1 MPPTT
6 LNTRSSLTL
15 CVGTA
20 VTAAALAAL
29 TGCAGTPP
37 GRVVIATSPGQ
48 SSVAAT
54 PGGSVPTPTG
64 ASPDVGNS
72 PTAATAP
79 ASSVP
84 ATSRPVRS
92 GVSSPKVPRPVRT
105 PSLSS
110 PQCRVE
116 QLRAQAGETQANAS
130 TRSTVL
136 QLTNTSRTRCT
147 VTGYG
152 SLALL
157 DSGGRRLTTT
167 PERAAVPAARE
178 IPLAPNGYTTRE
190 INWRV
195 VPTGPQGK
203 VSECI
208 SGRSLLVVPP
218 GSSSGLH
225 VPITITAC
233 DRGTLSGG
241 AWTREAG

>member
-1 MPPTT
+1 VHPTR
-6 LNTRSSLTL
+6 NARSSLTL
-15 CVGTA
+15 SAGTVVTA
-20 VTAAALAAL
+20 VALAAL
-29 TGCAGTPP
+29 AGCAGTPP
-37 GRVVIATSPGQ
+37 GRVTASSPGR
-48 SSVAAT
+48 SSAAAT
-54 PGGSVPTPTG
+54 PGGSVPTLTG
-64 ASPDVGNS
+64 AGPEVASS

-79 ASSVP
+79 ARSVP
-84 ATSRPVRS
+84 ATRRPARP
-92 GVSSPKVPRPVRT
+92 GVSSPEVPRPVRT

-116 QLRAQAGETQANAS
+116 QLRAEAGETQANAS

-167 PERAAVPAARE
+167 PERAAVPAVRK

-190 INWRV
+190 ISWRV
-195 VPTGPQGK
+195 VPTGPQGT
-203 VSECI
+203 VSGCI

-225 VPITITAC
+225 VPISITAC
-233 DRGTLSGG
+233 DRGTLGGG

>member
-1 MPPTT
+1 VHPT
-6 LNTRSSLTL
+6 LNPRSSLTL
-15 CVGTA
+15 SAGTA

-37 GRVVIATSPGQ
+37 GRAVTATSPGQ
-48 SSVAAT
+48 SSAAAT
-54 PGGSVPTPTG
+54 PGGSVPTPSG
-64 ASPDVGNS
+64 AGPDVGNS

-79 ASSVP
+79 ARSAP

-92 GVSSPKVPRPVRT
+92 GASSPEVPRPARTASVSSPR
-105 PSLSS
+105 
-110 PQCRVE
+110 CRVE
-116 QLRAQAGETQANAS
+116 QLRAEAGETHANAS
-130 TRSTVL
+130 TRSIVL
-136 QLTNTSRTRCT
+136 GLTNTSRTRCT

-167 PERAAVPAARE
+167 PERAAVPAVRR

-190 INWRV
+190 ISWRV
-195 VPTGPQGK
+195 VPTGPQGT
-203 VSECI
+203 VRECI
-208 SGRSLLVVPP
+208 SGRSLLVIPP
-218 GSSSGLH
+218 GSSAGLH